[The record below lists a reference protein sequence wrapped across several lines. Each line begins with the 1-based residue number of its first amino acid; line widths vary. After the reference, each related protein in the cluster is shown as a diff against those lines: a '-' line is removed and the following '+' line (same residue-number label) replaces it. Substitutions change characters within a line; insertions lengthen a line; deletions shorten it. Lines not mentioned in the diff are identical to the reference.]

1 MTYLM
6 IRRIVNVP
14 LERLLMSIKS
24 FRQHGTASEVEWNE
38 NDEFGEVIAAYND
51 LQAMVIRFQDR
62 LKRSNR
68 DLELRVEERTRELSD
83 AREIAEKANESKS
96 LFLANMS
103 HEIRTPMNGIIG
115 LSQIAL
121 RKCDEPGQ
129 KDYLNK
135 IHDSANLLLT
145 IINDILDFSK
155 IEAGKMDVEKI
166 NFRLEEVI
174 DRLSHITVFRAEE
187 KGLSI
192 RFDIDSS
199 IPQVLCGDPL
209 RLQQILTNLV
219 NNAIKFTSQGEILLN
234 ISLLEQK
241 EDRVQLQFEVED
253 SGIGM
258 NQEQIDGLFQSFSQ
272 ADSST
277 TRKYGG
283 TGLGLSICKSLVEV
297 MGGEIGVE
305 SELNRGSRF
314 FFNLIFSLGEHL
326 DGIAQQTVSEP
337 DQSLEGMKVL
347 LVEDNKVNQVVAQQI
362 LVEAGVLVEIV
373 ENGVAAI
380 EAVERNYYDAVLI
393 LLCQI
398 TQDLPSDRQPTV

>member
-1 MTYLM
+1 M

-373 ENGVAAI
+373 ENGLAAI